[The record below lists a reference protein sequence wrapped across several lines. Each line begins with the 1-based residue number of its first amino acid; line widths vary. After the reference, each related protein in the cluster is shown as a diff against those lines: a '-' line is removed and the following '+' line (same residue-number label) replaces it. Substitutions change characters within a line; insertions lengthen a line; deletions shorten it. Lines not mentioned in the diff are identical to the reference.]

1 MILIAAADRNWGI
14 GKDGGLLAHIPE
26 DMKFFAAQT
35 TGQVIVMGRKTL
47 ESFPGGKPLKNRV
60 NIVITHDREYDGK
73 GAVVVH
79 SARELE
85 EETGNYPGRRIYVAG
100 GGTIYRMLLPLCSRA
115 LITRIEHQFDADTFM
130 PDLDREEGW
139 ILEKKG
145 DEKEYGEFR
154 YHFDSYVNQAA
165 GQGKEQERKR

>member
-14 GKDGGLLAHIPE
+14 GKDGDLLTHIPE

-47 ESFPGGKPLKNRV
+47 ESFPGGRPLKNRV
-60 NIVITHDREYDGK
+60 NIVLTHDPDYDGR

-85 EETGNYPGRRIYVAG
+85 ETAASYSDRKIYVAG
-100 GGTIYRMLLPLCSRA
+100 GGSIYRMLLPRCSKA

-139 ILEKKG
+139 ILEKQGEEKAYG
-145 DEKEYGEFR
+145 DIRF
-154 YHFDSYVNQAA
+154 HFDSYVNRTA
-165 GQGKEQERKR
+165 GQ